1 MKTNLRKEAEDRIL
15 SLMPYPIKPE
25 ILNEGNSN
33 DRIIKRNDVIPNGCT
48 EDVMNLVVREYE
60 DGYYGQKGRWNGRT
74 EYIRKDTTIFSKNG
88 LVVCFKNEYAGTVV
102 FANPIETSNIEKAVL
117 THCNEAML
125 AFSNAY
131 DDYLELSKNENC
143 RYSLTN
149 IVILLSGGYADSTD
163 DLKTKLNKEL
173 YDSWD
178 TNDISDFLKSFGIE
192 GNDVNGILSCIDFY
206 ESLVNN

>member
-1 MKTNLRKEAEDRIL
+1 MKTNLRKEAEGRIL

-25 ILNEGNSN
+25 ILNEGNSK
-33 DRIIKRNDVIPNGCT
+33 DRIVISHDVIPNGCT
-48 EDVMNLVVREYE
+48 SEVMNLVVREYE

-74 EYIRKDTTIFSKNG
+74 EYVRQDTIVFSKNG
-88 LVVCFKNEYAGTVV
+88 LAIGFQNEYAGTVLLD
-102 FANPIETSNIEKAVL
+102 NPVESAEIERAILA
-117 THCNEAML
+117 HCNEARL

-131 DDYLELSKNENC
+131 DDYSELSKNENC